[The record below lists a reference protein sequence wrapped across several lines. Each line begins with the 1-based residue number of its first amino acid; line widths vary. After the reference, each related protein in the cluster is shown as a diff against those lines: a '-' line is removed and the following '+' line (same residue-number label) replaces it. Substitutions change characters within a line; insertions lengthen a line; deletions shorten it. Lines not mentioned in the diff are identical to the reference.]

1 MQMDMQEPGE
11 MCSCCGK
18 EYNLAIA
25 QSASEKM
32 TGPHAGAN
40 HIIISNPSITQAA

>member
-11 MCSCCGK
+11 MAWCCR
-18 EYNLAIA
+18 EERDLAVA
-25 QSASEKM
+25 QRGQAKM

-40 HIIISNPSITQAA
+40 HIIASEFPA

>member
-11 MCSCCGK
+11 MCRCSW
-18 EYNLAIA
+18 EEHDLAVVQRA
-25 QSASEKM
+25 QAKM

-40 HIIISNPSITQAA
+40 HIIVSKFPA